1 MLLGEVGENFAGAVF
16 GAVIDAEKF
25 DVEGDRQN
33 FRDHLAERV
42 ALVVDRHDYGELHDG
57 VESCLRAKDLS
68 GDRNNAVVQTQCYWR
83 HMVARGVRWRGDI
96 LAIMKIV
103 SVEEMRNID
112 RITSEKFGVPSLTL
126 MENAGSAVARFVMGD
141 YPKAERIGLVCGK
154 GNNGGDGF
162 VAARKLAEAG
172 RAVRVLLLSDPAELR
187 GDAAAMFGRM
197 VERGPERAGNHPLI
211 VREASELES
220 SAAAEIFASDLIM
233 DAVLGTGFRPPV
245 GELYAAAIRK
255 MNASAAPI
263 VAVDIPSGADA
274 DAISAADTGG
284 GARATRFEKGVVA
297 RADAVVTFTAP
308 RPAHVFA
315 ELTAGPTLIAPIGS
329 PPEAISSSLRPL
341 SLGPQSPGL
350 NLSTPADFAPLLAP
364 RALEANKGSYGHV
377 LVVGGSVGKA
387 GAAAMAGFA
396 ALRAGAGLSTV
407 ATAKSALP
415 TVAGF
420 HPELMTE
427 PLPET
432 GDGTIGL
439 RALESGLRELFDRK
453 TVIAIGPGI
462 SRHADTSVFVRSFV
476 RALVPENVGDRQ
488 AGADEAAIVADAD
501 ALNAFSG
508 NAVKELN
515 GRGRTFIITPHPG
528 EMSRLTG
535 LSIAEIQ
542 GNRLEVARQ
551 FAREHELIVVLKGH
565 RTLVAAPDGTVW
577 VNSTGNP
584 GMATGGT
591 GDVLTGIVSGLLAQ
605 HPGDALLATA
615 LAVYL
620 HGLAGDLARDA
631 LGENSLVATD
641 LVRFLPGAFAAA
653 RTRLLAGEFRLS
665 A

>member
-1 MLLGEVGENFAGAVF
+1 MVTKSSFSSEIVTT
-16 GAVIDAEKF
+16 
-25 DVEGDRQN
+25 R
-33 FRDHLAERV
+33 
-42 ALVVDRHDYGELHDG
+42 
-57 VESCLRAKDLS
+57 S
-68 GDRNNAVVQTQCYWR
+68 GGHNVTGGTWLFSASAC
-83 HMVARGVRWRGDI
+83 GDI

-103 SVEEMRNID
+103 SVEEMRAID

-126 MENAGSAVARFVMGD
+126 MENAGSAVARFVVGN
-141 YPKAERIGLVCGK
+141 YLKAERIGVVCGK

-197 VERGPERAGNHPLI
+197 VERGPERAGNQPLI
-211 VREASELES
+211 VREPGELES
-220 SAAAEIFASDLIM
+220 SAAAEIFSSDLIV

-245 GELYAAAIRK
+245 SELYAAAIRK
-255 MNASAAPI
+255 MNESAAPI

-274 DAISAADTGG
+274 DATSAADAGG
-284 GARATRFEKGVVA
+284 GARATRTVA

-315 ELTAGPTLIAPIGS
+315 ELTGGPTLIAPIGS
-329 PPEAISSSLRPL
+329 PPEAISSSLGL
-341 SLGPQSPGL
+341 QSLGL

-476 RALVPENVGDRQ
+476 RALVPEDAGDRQ

-508 NAVKELN
+508 DAVKELN
-515 GRGRTFIITPHPG
+515 GHGRTFVITPHPG

-542 GNRLEVARQ
+542 GKRLEVARR

-591 GDVLTGIVSGLLAQ
+591 GDVLTGIVAGLIAQ
-605 HPGDALLATA
+605 HPRDALLATA

-653 RTRLLAGEFRLS
+653 RARSLAGEFRLS